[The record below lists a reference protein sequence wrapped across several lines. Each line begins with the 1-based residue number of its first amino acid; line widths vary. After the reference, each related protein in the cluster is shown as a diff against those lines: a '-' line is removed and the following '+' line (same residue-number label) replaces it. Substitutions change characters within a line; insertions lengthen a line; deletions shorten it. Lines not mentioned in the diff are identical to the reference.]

1 MGNGWEVVM
10 AVSSL
15 TEVARRLLAN
25 VEREHG
31 DLAEG
36 VMHLPTSKYTDPQQ
50 YAREIEQVFHRVP
63 LITALSVDIPTPGS
77 YRTIDLAGR
86 AVLTVRGDDGVAR
99 SFANACRHRGAPIAL
114 DATGCSRRFTCPYHA
129 WVYDTK
135 GALVGVPQRET
146 FGDIKY
152 DGLIPLPTAER
163 AGIVF
168 TVLTPGAPMDID
180 EFLGDMQGA
189 LQLLELDR
197 VYPYERTTTLESGN
211 WKSTADGYLDGYHIG
226 YLHSTNLGTKQI
238 NNRNT
243 WDLFGPHVRL
253 GFANK
258 TITGI
263 ADTPESSWDLPDVMS
278 LVHYVFPN
286 VSISGQPG
294 RTTMVSII
302 HPGRTV
308 DTSQVHQ
315 TQYSRVPIDSPELV
329 QELETRRKVY
339 AAITGDED
347 FSTVMGINRALPS
360 MAGTDFIFG
369 RNESGN
375 QNLHSW
381 VDRFID
387 A

>member
-1 MGNGWEVVM
+1 M

-15 TEVARRLLAN
+15 TDIAQRLLVN
-25 VEREHG
+25 VERDHG

-36 VMHLPTSKYTDPQQ
+36 VMHVPTERYTDPAR
-50 YAREIEQVFHRVP
+50 YRREIDEIFLKVP
-63 LITALSVDIPTPGS
+63 LVTALSVDIPTAGS
-77 YRTIDLAGR
+77 YRTIDLVGR

-99 SFANACRHRGAPIAL
+99 SFVNACRHRGAPVAKGE
-114 DATGCSRRFTCPYHA
+114 AGCTRRFTCPYHA
-129 WVYDTK
+129 WVFDTR

-146 FGDIKY
+146 FGEIAY
-152 DGLIPLPTAER
+152 DTLIPLPTAER
-163 AGIVF
+163 AGLVF
-168 TVLTPGAPMDID
+168 TVLTPGAEIDID
-180 EFLGDMQGA
+180 AFLGEMQDA
-189 LQLLELDR
+189 LELLELDQLHR
-197 VYPYERTTTLESGN
+197 YDKTTTLESGN

-226 YLHSTNLGTKQI
+226 YLHSGNLGLKQV

-258 TITGI
+258 VITSMKD
-263 ADTPESSWDLPDVMS
+263 APVEEWELTEVMS
-278 LVHYVFPN
+278 LVHYLFPN

-302 HPGRTV
+302 QPGEAV
-308 DTSQVHQ
+308 DRSLVHQ

-339 AAITGDED
+339 ATITGEED
-347 FSTVMGINRALPS
+347 FDTVVDINRALKA
-360 MAGTDFIFG
+360 MGGTDFLFG

-375 QNLHSW
+375 QNLHGW
-381 VDRFID
+381 VEKYL
-387 A
+387 AN